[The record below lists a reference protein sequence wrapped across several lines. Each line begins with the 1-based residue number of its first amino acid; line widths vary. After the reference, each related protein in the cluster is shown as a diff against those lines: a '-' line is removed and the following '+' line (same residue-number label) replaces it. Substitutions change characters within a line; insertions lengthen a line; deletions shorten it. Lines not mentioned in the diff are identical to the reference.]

1 VVISFGEVMNFIV
14 SLIIA
19 GCAFLLGWMSCSSVY
34 FVKSTKV
41 VAIVMKMSYVFYLT
55 IINKGLEF
63 LHYAHVNRLEA
74 LRKNDKTY
82 GHEEYKKLKKDFD
95 NTIQSYKDNTIT
107 YLLQAHPELFKQF
120 LEFDDWRGSQRFL
133 NNNKIAAIM
142 FSKETNK

>member
-1 VVISFGEVMNFIV
+1 MDFVISQ
-14 SLIIA
+14 IIA
-19 GCAFLLGWMSCSSVY
+19 GCAFMLGWLSCSGTY
-34 FVKSTKV
+34 FLKSTKIT
-41 VAIVMKMSYVFYLT
+41 ATVMSMSYVFYLT
-55 IINKGLEF
+55 IINKGLEY
-63 LHYAHVNRLEA
+63 LHYAHINRLEA
-74 LRKNDKTY
+74 LRKNDKSY
-82 GHEEYKKLKKDFD
+82 GHEEYEKLKKDFD

>member
-1 VVISFGEVMNFIV
+1 MNFIV

-19 GCAFLLGWMSCSSVY
+19 VCAFSLGWMSCSSTY
-34 FVKSTKV
+34 FLKSTGIT
-41 VAIVMKMSYVFYLT
+41 ATVMSMSYIFYLT

-74 LRKNDKTY
+74 LRKNGKS
-82 GHEEYKKLKKDFD
+82 HEHKEYEKLKKDYD

-133 NNNKIAAIM
+133 NNNKVTAIM

>member
-1 VVISFGEVMNFIV
+1 MDFVV

-19 GCAFLLGWMSCSSVY
+19 GCAFLLGWMLCSGLY
-34 FVKSTKV
+34 FMKSTRIT
-41 VAIVMKMSYVFYLT
+41 ATVMKMSYVFYLT
-55 IINKGLEF
+55 IINKGLEY
-63 LHYAHVNRLEA
+63 LHYAHINRLEA
-74 LRKNDKTY
+74 LRKNDKSY
-82 GHEEYKKLKKDFD
+82 GHEEYEAVKRDTDK
-95 NTIQSYKDNTIT
+95 TIQSYKDNTIT

>member
-1 VVISFGEVMNFIV
+1 MNFIV

-19 GCAFLLGWMSCSSVY
+19 GCAFLLGWMSRSGTY
-34 FVKSTKV
+34 FLKSTRIT
-41 VAIVMKMSYVFYLT
+41 ATVMSMSYVFYLT
-55 IINKGLEF
+55 VINKGLEY

-74 LRKNDKTY
+74 LRKNGKSY
-82 GHEEYKKLKKDFD
+82 GHEEYESVKIDSDK
-95 NTIQSYKDNTIT
+95 TIETYKQNSIT

-133 NNNKIAAIM
+133 NNNKLAAIM